1 MMMNHWVFLSRRIMA
16 GTAENI
22 KTGPKSDARIRTLWE
37 ALAKKSQN
45 QRSRFYRVPE
55 RGGKAASQMGSQMI
69 SRWASITR
77 GACDIRYACYWYP
90 YLSRSSSMFAA
101 YTCISVSWNP
111 LLNGCIPKGDVALN
125 PHVQLVILH
134 RVTMCYHLCLFEN
147 HPLCTHWI
155 PLMVFL
161 AELSVFTVNGCWW
174 TMVSN
179 SVSSGSGLMLAFWTI
194 ASVGRGGWN
203 TGMGKIVAGAK
214 KDSTLC
220 FWYEP
225 PSKSIYIVFF
235 WMPVLFLVQ
244 WCNDPEG

>member
-1 MMMNHWVFLSRRIMA
+1 MV
-16 GTAENI
+16 GTGENI

-45 QRSRFYRVPE
+45 QRSRFCRVPE
-55 RGGKAASQMGSQMI
+55 RGGKAASQMGSRLPDDFPLSKYNLWCVWHSLCLLLI
-69 SRWASITR
+69 SLSFQIKFHVRCLYLHFCELKPVVKWMYPQGGCSTKPSCSIGHIT
-77 GACDIRYACYWYP
+77 
-90 YLSRSSSMFAA
+90 S
-101 YTCISVSWNP
+101 
-111 LLNGCIPKGDVALN
+111 
-125 PHVQLVILH
+125 
-134 RVTMCYHLCLFEN
+134 CYHLCLFEN

-161 AELSVFTVNGCWW
+161 AELSVFTVDGCWW
-174 TMVSN
+174 TMVSS

-203 TGMGKIVAGAK
+203 TGMEKIVAGSK

-220 FWYEP
+220 FGYKP

-235 WMPVLFLVQ
+235 LMPVLFLVQ
-244 WCNDPEG
+244 WCTGPEG